1 MLNANVLPQIQNMKM
16 QIRNIES
23 QLDNLIIQMQNN
35 PSNVGNQIDNMSIQ
49 MFNLGIQFLNIGNQ
63 IPNNNLMGNMNMNKN
78 MDILKIIEELNKI
91 VNPQMNMPGMGMPP
105 MNIFPMGPMPMPM
118 PMPMMGSQMP
128 MNNEMKIIFDLS
140 GGKKYEFSFKFG
152 TTLNEIFKKFVNEFE
167 KNNEKVDDPNKRF
180 IFLYCGMRLSFEDK
194 EKIEDYFKHSKE
206 AKITVCDSNN
216 I

>member
-1 MLNANVLPQIQNMKM
+1 MLNTNVLPQIQNMKM

-63 IPNNNLMGNMNMNKN
+63 IPNNNQIGNMNKN

-91 VNPQMNMPGMGMPP
+91 VNPQMNMPGMGIPP
-105 MNIFPMGPMPMPM
+105 MNIFPMGPMPIQ
-118 PMPMMGSQMP
+118 MPMMGSQMP
-128 MNNEMKIIFDLS
+128 MNNEMKIIFDLC

-167 KNNEKVDDPNKRF
+167 NSNKKVDDPNKRF
-180 IFLYCGMRLSFEDK
+180 VFLYYGMRLSFEDK
-194 EKIEDYFKHSKE
+194 RTIEDVFTKE
-206 AKITVCDSNN
+206 KLKEITVCDSNN